1 MKIANLIATDSE
13 IALDAEMAERRE
25 TIYTDADGHAM
36 WIGPNLD
43 GDTTVAIEAGDRWI
57 GLDAYSLA
65 AVERIAENL
74 LRWVAA
80 QREDERREADRMRV
94 LSLARERLVS
104 ESELRATIGAAAV
117 IEELELQG
125 FIKRV
130 DAGPCYRIT
139 ETGGDVWLA
148 KQSEDNNGT

>member
-36 WIGPNLD
+36 WIGPNLE

-57 GLDAYSLA
+57 GLDAYSLD

-80 QREDERREADRMRV
+80 QRDDERREADRMRV

-104 ESELRATIGAAAV
+104 DLELRASVKPAV

-148 KQSEDNNGT
+148 KRAEGDSGT